1 MEEKNLICIGCPLG
15 CALKVWLRDG
25 KVEKIEG
32 NTCKKGAAYG
42 EKEVT
47 APARTLTSTV
57 RVTGGVYPV
66 VSVKTAS
73 DIPKGQL
80 MECMK
85 ILQHTEVK
93 APVKSGEVIV
103 KIIGGTGVDLVAT
116 KSVNKY

>member
-1 MEEKNLICIGCPLG
+1 MEEKNLTCIGCPLG

-47 APARTLTSTV
+47 VPARTLTSTV
-57 RVTGGVYPV
+57 RVTGGVCPV

-85 ILQHTEVK
+85 ILQHTEAK

-103 KIIGGTGVDLVAT
+103 KNIGGTGVDLIAT
-116 KSVNKY
+116 KTVNKY